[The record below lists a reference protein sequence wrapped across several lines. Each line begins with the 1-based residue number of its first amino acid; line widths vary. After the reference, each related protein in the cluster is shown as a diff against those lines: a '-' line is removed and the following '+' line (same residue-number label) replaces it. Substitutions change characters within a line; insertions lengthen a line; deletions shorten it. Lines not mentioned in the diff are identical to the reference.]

1 MMLRRKEEVMEEEG
15 KPKENRKMDIQP

>member
-1 MMLRRKEEVMEEEG
+1 MMLRRKEEAMEEEG